1 MTVDVRP
8 LAERDLPEA
17 DRIFRLA
24 FGTFMGMDDP
34 TTFAGDSDWT
44 RTRWRSD
51 PDGAFGAYDG
61 DTLVGSNF
69 ATRWGSF
76 GFFGPLTVRPDLWNG
91 GVAKRLLDATMARF
105 EEWGVRQAALFT
117 FAQSTKHVGLY
128 QKYGFWPQ
136 QLTIVLS
143 KRVER
148 DTAMPGG
155 SFFSRV
161 PAPDRPALLARSAA
175 LTDAV
180 LPGMDVRREIESVDR
195 QRIGDTVLLS
205 AGGELTGLAICHVGK
220 GSEAGSGT
228 TYLKFAAV
236 RPGAEA
242 PGNFAKLLDAC
253 EGLAAVRQ
261 ARVVVGGVNTARGP
275 AYRAMLERGYRP
287 VIQGVAMQRPDQ
299 PGTNRPDRFVIDDW
313 R

>member
-1 MTVDVRP
+1 MTVAIRP
-8 LAERDLPEA
+8 LAEGHLAEA

-34 TTFAGDSDWT
+34 MTFAGDSDWT

-51 PDGAFGAYDG
+51 PEGTFGAYDG

-76 GFFGPLTVRPDLWNG
+76 GFFGPLTVHPDLWNG
-91 GVAKRLLDATMARF
+91 GVAKRLLEATMARF
-105 EEWGVRQAALFT
+105 EVWGVRHTALFT

-128 QKYGFWPQ
+128 QKFGFWPQ
-136 QLTIVLS
+136 QLTMVMS
-143 KRVER
+143 KVAER
-148 DTAMPGG
+148 GSATATG
-155 SFFSRV
+155 SFFSRT
-161 PAPDRPALLARSAA
+161 PAPDRPALLARCAA

-180 LPGMDVRREIESVDR
+180 LPGLDVRREIESVDG
-195 QRIGDTVLLS
+195 QKIGDTLLLG
-205 AGGELTGLAICHVGK
+205 AGNRLSGLAVCHIGK

-228 TYLKFAAV
+228 TYVKFAAV
-236 RPGAEA
+236 CPGPDA
-242 PGNFAKLLDAC
+242 PRNFTKLLEAC

-261 ARVVVGGVNTARGP
+261 ARVVVGGVNTARGQ
-275 AYRAMLERGYRP
+275 AYRTMLERGYRA
-287 VIQGVAMQRPDQ
+287 VIQGVAMQRPDE
-299 PGTNRPDRFVIDDW
+299 PGTNRPDCFVIDDW